1 MEISK
6 DIKGNKSPNT
16 VKRLLSIILI
26 IVIFI
31 VGVGAGYSVYNR
43 LIEKGNIDTN
53 TVEQKEVEKIIDELG
68 DIILLSD
75 KETPTV
81 AKLVDISELKKE
93 NEIFYENAKEGD
105 LMIIYSD
112 KAIIFRREEKKI
124 VNVAP
129 VYIETDTLAE

>member
-81 AKLVDISELKKE
+81 AKLVDISEIKYQDE
-93 NEIFYENAKEGD
+93 
-105 LMIIYSD
+105 
-112 KAIIFRREEKKI
+112 
-124 VNVAP
+124 
-129 VYIETDTLAE
+129 